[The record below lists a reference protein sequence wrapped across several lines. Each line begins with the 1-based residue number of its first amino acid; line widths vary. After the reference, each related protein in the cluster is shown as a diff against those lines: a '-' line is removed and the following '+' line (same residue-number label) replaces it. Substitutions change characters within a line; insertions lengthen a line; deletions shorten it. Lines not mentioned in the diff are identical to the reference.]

1 MSNSNQINNNKQC
14 PICMEYHMGTHTECG
29 HYFCINCLTK
39 WVCSKPLHQ
48 RKCPL
53 CRGPISIAKFYS
65 KLPHRTRSAVHNIKK
80 SSFENVF
87 KNLDDLYTI
96 YKVIYAQFGRLIT
109 NNFYINFR
117 TYQMGEFMY
126 GWMTNAVLGFGAGM
140 QLLNNIGNKNIT
152 KDLTMEMYLTMMFK
166 YFLKERWYI
175 RKYKKP
181 LNGHFVKNKLK
192 CIYKFFNINFQF
204 NKSKDLAYQL
214 NNL

>member
-87 KNLDDLYTI
+87 DSLVNIHYIYKIMYECYGQVITNHLYTNFKI
-96 YKVIYAQFGRLIT
+96 Y
-109 NNFYINFR
+109 
-117 TYQMGEFMY
+117 EFNRSMY
-126 GWMTNAVLGFGAGM
+126 GWMDAGILGFGVRTII
-140 QLLNNIGNKNIT
+140 LRNIGNQLINGDMSLEI
-152 KDLTMEMYLTMMFK
+152 YLTTIFK
-166 YFLKERWYI
+166 YLLKNRWYI
-175 RKYKKP
+175 TKYKKSS
-181 LNGHFVKNKLK
+181 NAHNTKNKINS
-192 CIYKFFNINFQF
+192 IYRFFNVYFKF

-214 NNL
+214 RNL